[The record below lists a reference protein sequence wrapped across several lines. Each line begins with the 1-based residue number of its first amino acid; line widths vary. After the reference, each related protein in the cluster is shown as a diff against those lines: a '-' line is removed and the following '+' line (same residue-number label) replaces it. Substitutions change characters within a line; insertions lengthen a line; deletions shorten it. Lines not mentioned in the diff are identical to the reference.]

1 MASAKRMT
9 QGSPFRLIL
18 FFMIP
23 FLIGN
28 IFQQLYGIADSAIV
42 GQFLGVNAFA
52 GVNVALVAMFT
63 LISFSIGLGGGFTI
77 VLAQRFGAK
86 SKMGVR
92 KCVTTSIY
100 LGLFSSIFITIA
112 GIFLS
117 ESILIAMNTPSE
129 IFDFAHEFMILSC
142 IGVPSL
148 IAYNLLAG
156 ILKGIGNSKTVL
168 YYLILVVILNV
179 GLDYVG
185 VAILGMGVAGAA
197 WATTL
202 SQVISSILCGI
213 YMFKKYDF
221 LRPRKRDWRISRAYI
236 LKHIK
241 IALPMAIEFSVTSL
255 GIMFLQSA
263 VNECGAETVAGCSAA
278 FKVENILIVSFIS
291 LASAVATYTAQNLGA
306 KKYGRIVSGVKVNLA
321 VGMTMCF
328 LCAALIIV
336 FWDQL
341 IGLFIGGDE
350 YAVRDAARQYI
361 HIAIFNYPVLC
372 LLMTFRAI
380 IQALGKTF
388 TPIVS
393 GISEVFVRSIGAHIL
408 ASLFGYVGVCCAAVL
423 SWYIACLIIMSSY
436 VFTICRLKKRLTAKN
451 IAKKC

>member
-129 IFDFAHEFMILSC
+129 IFDFAH
-142 IGVPSL
+142 
-148 IAYNLLAG
+148 
-156 ILKGIGNSKTVL
+156 
-168 YYLILVVILNV
+168 
-179 GLDYVG
+179 LD
-185 VAILGMGVAGAA
+185 
-197 WATTL
+197 
-202 SQVISSILCGI
+202 
-213 YMFKKYDF
+213 
-221 LRPRKRDWRISRAYI
+221 RI
-236 LKHIK
+236 
-241 IALPMAIEFSVTSL
+241 
-255 GIMFLQSA
+255 
-263 VNECGAETVAGCSAA
+263 
-278 FKVENILIVSFIS
+278 
-291 LASAVATYTAQNLGA
+291 
-306 KKYGRIVSGVKVNLA
+306 
-321 VGMTMCF
+321 
-328 LCAALIIV
+328 
-336 FWDQL
+336 
-341 IGLFIGGDE
+341 
-350 YAVRDAARQYI
+350 
-361 HIAIFNYPVLC
+361 
-372 LLMTFRAI
+372 
-380 IQALGKTF
+380 
-388 TPIVS
+388 
-393 GISEVFVRSIGAHIL
+393 
-408 ASLFGYVGVCCAAVL
+408 
-423 SWYIACLIIMSSY
+423 
-436 VFTICRLKKRLTAKN
+436 
-451 IAKKC
+451 